1 MRIRRVV
8 ILSAVLLVA
17 LFIAAISTAQAQ
29 QRIHIVQPGETL
41 SGIALRYG
49 VTVQQI
55 AAVNNIVNPSLIFVG
70 QRLIIPGP
78 EPPPPGDTTTY
89 TVQRGDN
96 LTIIARRF
104 NTTVATLVQLNG
116 LTNPSLIFLG
126 QVLVVPAP
134 AQQTPQPQPTATSP
148 HQPQPTATSA
158 QPTPVPERVTYTVQR
173 GDTLSRIALR
183 YGVTV
188 QELVMLNNIANP
200 N

>member
-1 MRIRRVV
+1 MRIRRAV
-8 ILSAVLLVA
+8 ILSAVLLIA
-17 LFIAAISTAQAQ
+17 LFLATISTAQAQ

-89 TVQRGDN
+89 TVQRGDT
-96 LTIIARRF
+96 LGGIARRY

-116 LTNPSLIFLG
+116 LTNP
-126 QVLVVPAP
+126 
-134 AQQTPQPQPTATSP
+134 
-148 HQPQPTATSA
+148 
-158 QPTPVPERVTYTVQR
+158 
-173 GDTLSRIALR
+173 
-183 YGVTV
+183 
-188 QELVMLNNIANP
+188 
-200 N
+200 